1 MEDEKNGVTKSS
13 LLWKM
18 KRMEKAMKKAQ
29 IKKKS
34 PILIMESYLLS
45 GSGFSVVQ
53 EEGIDCFSLP
63 YILHKMHIPCWSSH
77 VVESCDVIIDGEAY
91 KSVF

>member
-1 MEDEKNGVTKSS
+1 
-13 LLWKM
+13 
-18 KRMEKAMKKAQ
+18 
-29 IKKKS
+29 
-34 PILIMESYLLS
+34 MESYLLS